1 MSVMDEGGGAATGV
15 GVAYVVGHVTTGR
28 DTLSISATDVGLG
41 VVVPVTAVVEVAEDF
56 GR

>member
-1 MSVMDEGGGAATGV
+1 MDEGGGAATGV